1 METHWEELVFEKVSF
16 TTKEIPPV
24 TQEVRQSQEEIQEGT
39 ESLQGEHRIYNA
51 ESWRAQRQSIK

>member
-39 ESLQGEHRIYNA
+39 ESL
-51 ESWRAQRQSIK
+51 